1 MRLKFLSVLFYLLIV
16 QLPVSAQDEDP
27 QPVSVDSV
35 PVGFTKPIPKS
46 VDDLKE
52 MQTHLTEI
60 IPKLMECTVNL
71 QISVPQGRGE
81 VVVAQ
86 GSGVIVSPKGHILT
100 AAHVSGR
107 PGRKLKITTSDG
119 KSYRGRSLGR
129 NVVLDASLVLIESDR
144 KDWPY
149 CKMAE
154 EMAEPGDWSIVVAHP
169 GGFQKE
175 RGLVVRLGRVILS
188 NRWMIQ
194 TDNELVGGDSGG
206 PLFGPDGT
214 VIGVNTRIGEST
226 DLNFHVPID
235 AYTRDWDRLIK
246 GEDFRTHSGAYL
258 GVTGVVKKDSLGME
272 VTEVFSG
279 DPADRAGL
287 LKGDIL
293 LTFQSRKILSMQQ
306 LKFLV
311 GEEMPGKSVKLGVLR
326 KGEPIEIMLR
336 LGMRWD

>member
-1 MRLKFLSVLFYLLIV
+1 MRIKFLSVLFYLLIL
-16 QLPVSAQDEDP
+16 QLPVSAQDGNP
-27 QPVSVDSV
+27 QAVNVDSV

-46 VDDLKE
+46 VNELRE
-52 MQTHLTEI
+52 MQEHLTEL
-60 IPKLMECTVNL
+60 IPKLMDCTVNL
-71 QISVPQGRGE
+71 QISVPQGGGE

-86 GSGVIVSPKGHILT
+86 GSGVIVSPQGHILT

-107 PGRKLKITTSDG
+107 PGRKVKIITSDG

-149 CKMAE
+149 CKMADE
-154 EMAEPGDWSIVVAHP
+154 LPEPGDWSIVVAHP

-175 RGLVVRLGRVILS
+175 RGLVIRLGRVIIS
-188 NRWMIQ
+188 NSRMIQ

-258 GVTGVVKKDSLGME
+258 GVTGVVKEDSLGME
-272 VTEVFSG
+272 VTEVYPG

-293 LTFQSRKILSMQQ
+293 LTFQSRKVVSMQQ

-311 GEEMPGKSVKLGVLR
+311 GEEMPGKSVKLGILR
-326 KGEPIEIMLR
+326 DGNTIEITLR